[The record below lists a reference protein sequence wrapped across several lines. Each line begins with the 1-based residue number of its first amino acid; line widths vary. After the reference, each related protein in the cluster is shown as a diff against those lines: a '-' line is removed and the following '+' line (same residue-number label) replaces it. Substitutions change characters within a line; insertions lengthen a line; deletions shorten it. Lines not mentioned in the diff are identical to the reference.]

1 MSKIYPIPLRYID
14 KEGKGYC
21 DALMPSQVRIG
32 CNAKGVY
39 RCLGGELVHI
49 EWLMVC
55 NNTQGE
61 HGDMLDKLSKDLY
74 ELPFSNIRS
83 MWFAR
88 LGRIED
94 WWDKVRCRIVVEDE
108 QDTVTP
114 VPRTRGRRNSGSVR

>member
-21 DALMPSQVRIG
+21 DALIPSQVRTG
-32 CNAKGVY
+32 CDAKGVY

-55 NNTQGE
+55 DNTKGACEKQ
-61 HGDMLDKLSKDLY
+61 LDSISKDLY
-74 ELPFSNIRS
+74 NLPFTNIRS

-88 LGRIED
+88 LKQVDG
-94 WWDKVRCRIVVEDE
+94 WWDKIRCRIVIEDE

-114 VPRTRGRRNSGSVR
+114 VPRTRGRRN